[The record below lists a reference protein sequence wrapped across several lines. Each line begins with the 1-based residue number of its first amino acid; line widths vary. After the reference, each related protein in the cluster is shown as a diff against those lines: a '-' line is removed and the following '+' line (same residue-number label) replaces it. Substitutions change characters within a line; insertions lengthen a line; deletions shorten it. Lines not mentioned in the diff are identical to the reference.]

1 MKSSTRLILIIS
13 FFIGFSSARLQ
24 AQKPSQP
31 NLLIGEW
38 SMKGT
43 DKPLIND
50 TITLTK
56 ESLNKLE
63 YPRWIFKEANK
74 MQIVYYKDYNKSGVP
89 QIAISPDE
97 PREWSYDESFKIL
110 KIHYSS
116 ADQYFKTS
124 LIDDKSIMLVRTK

>member
-13 FFIGFSSARLQ
+13 FFIGFESARLQ
-24 AQKPSQP
+24 AQESSQP
-31 NLLIGEW
+31 NLLMGEW
-38 SMKGT
+38 SMKEK

-56 ESLNKLE
+56 ESLNKHAYE
-63 YPRWIFKEANK
+63 RWIFKEAKN

-97 PREWSYDESFKIL
+97 PREWSFDDSVKIL
-110 KIHYSS
+110 KIHYRS
-116 ADQYFKTS
+116 ADQYFKIW
-124 LIDDKSIMLVRTK
+124 LIDDISIMLVRTK